1 MSESRDEATDQQT
14 DESVEEEVE
23 EERRERLDPENRP
36 DQAEVDNT
44 DREFDVEKGMFTDS
58 EGYEEAEERFPPVGE
73 QGA

>member
-1 MSESRDEATDQQT
+1 MSESRDEAMDQQT
-14 DESVEEEVE
+14 DEEVE

-58 EGYEEAEERFPPVGE
+58 EGYEEADAQFPAAGE